1 VRFFVDTNI
10 WVFCLRGRSREAWTR
25 LNGESPGKVVLALQT
40 FAELRLGIEKC
51 ARPVEEQAK
60 MQAMIAP
67 YAVVLPTL
75 ATANCYARI
84 RADLEKRGQS
94 ISEQDLWVAA
104 TALEEGGTV
113 VTNNVA
119 EFARIPGLTVEDWT
133 LPLPQA
139 GTP

>member
-25 LNGESPGKVVLALQT
+25 LNSESPGHVVLALQT

-75 ATANCYARI
+75 ATAGCYARI
-84 RADLEKRGQS
+84 RAALEKRGQS

-119 EFARIPGLTVEDWT
+119 EFARIPGLAVEDWT
-133 LPLPQA
+133 LP
-139 GTP
+139 